1 MSEGDAMTATT
12 LYEASIPVIRRSLAN
27 LSVLLDKGAEHFGA
41 AGVAEDEW
49 LGYRLADD
57 MHPLLRQVQI
67 ASDGAK
73 GAAARLSGQTP
84 PSFPDEETSVAELR
98 DRIARTIAYL
108 DSVPADAIAGR
119 EEVPIIL
126 EIGDL
131 ALHFTG
137 ANYVR
142 DFALPNL
149 LFHVTTAYAILRNRG
164 VAIGK
169 RDFLG
174 ELDIRPRVAA

>member
-1 MSEGDAMTATT
+1 
-12 LYEASIPVIRRSLAN
+12 
-27 LSVLLDKGAEHFGA
+27 
-41 AGVAEDEW
+41 
-49 LGYRLADD
+49 
-57 MHPLLRQVQI
+57 
-67 ASDGAK
+67 
-73 GAAARLSGQTP
+73 
-84 PSFPDEETSVAELR
+84 
-98 DRIARTIAYL
+98 
-108 DSVPADAIAGR
+108 
-119 EEVPIIL
+119 VPIIL

-131 ALHFTG
+131 ALQFTG

>member
-27 LSVLLDKGAEHFGA
+27 LSALLDKGAEHFAA

-98 DRIARTIAYL
+98 DRSPGARRCRSSSRSATSPSI
-108 DSVPADAIAGR
+108 SPAPTMSATS
-119 EEVPIIL
+119 PCP
-126 EIGDL
+126 
-131 ALHFTG
+131 TCCS
-137 ANYVR
+137 
-142 DFALPNL
+142 
-149 LFHVTTAYAILRNRG
+149 T
-164 VAIGK
+164 
-169 RDFLG
+169 
-174 ELDIRPRVAA
+174 

>member
-1 MSEGDAMTATT
+1 MTTTT

-27 LSVLLDKGAEHFGA
+27 LSTLLDKGAEHFAA
-41 AGVAEDEW
+41 AGVAEAEW
-49 LGYRLADD
+49 LDYRLADD
-57 MHPLLRQVQI
+57 MYPLLRQVQV

-73 GAAARLSGQTP
+73 GAAARLAGQTP
-84 PSFPDEETSVAELR
+84 PSFPDEEKSVAELR

-108 DSVPADAIAGR
+108 DSVPAAAIAGR
-119 EEVPIIL
+119 EEAPIVL
-126 EIGDL
+126 EIGDI

-137 ANYVR
+137 ASYVR

-149 LFHVTTAYAILRNRG
+149 LFHVTTVYAILRNRG
-164 VAIGK
+164 VPLGK

-174 ELDIRPRVAA
+174 EIDIRPRVAA